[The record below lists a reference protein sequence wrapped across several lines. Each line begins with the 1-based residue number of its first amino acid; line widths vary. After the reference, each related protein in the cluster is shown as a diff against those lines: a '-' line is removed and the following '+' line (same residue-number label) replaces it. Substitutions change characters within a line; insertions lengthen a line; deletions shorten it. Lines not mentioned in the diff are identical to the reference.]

1 MDSSAERFFPP
12 SVAASCVHPPS
23 ELILRSNDPKCV
35 TFANVMLL
43 VETVVP
49 MVENVMLRVEN
60 VMLMVENVMLLEE
73 NVMLM
78 VENVMLVVEIFMPMV
93 ENVLLEVENV

>member
-43 VETVVP
+43 VE
-49 MVENVMLRVEN
+49 N
-60 VMLMVENVMLLEE
+60 VMLMVENV
-73 NVMLM
+73 VPM
-78 VENVMLVVEIFMPMV
+78 VENIMLVVEIFMV
-93 ENVLLEVENV
+93 ENVLLVVKNV